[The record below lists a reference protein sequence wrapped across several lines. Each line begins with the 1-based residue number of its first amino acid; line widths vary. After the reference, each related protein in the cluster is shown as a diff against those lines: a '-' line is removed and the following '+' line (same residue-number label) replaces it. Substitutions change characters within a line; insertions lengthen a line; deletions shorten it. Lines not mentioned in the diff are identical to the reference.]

1 METVKIYLSG
11 GMGDLSFEE
20 QSKWR
25 KQVKDAI
32 LYGDCHC
39 EKKPIFFNPV
49 DHYNFTETKH
59 KSEREVMEF
68 DLNALRNSDLVIVN
82 FNDPKSTGTT
92 SELAIAYEKKIPIIG
107 INKGNKELHPWLE
120 CFCNRMC
127 DSIRETVEYVV
138 EFYLRWTNLMYLNI
152 QNYT

>member
-11 GMGDLSFEE
+11 AMGSVSFEE

-25 KQVKDAI
+25 QQITNEI
-32 LYGDCHC
+32 LYGDHHC

-49 DHYNFTETKH
+49 NYFNFEEVRY

-68 DLNALRNSDLVIVN
+68 DLNGLRNSDLVVVN
-82 FNDPKSTGTT
+82 FNDPSSLGTCA
-92 SELAIAYEKKIPIIG
+92 ELAIAYEKKMPIIG
-107 INKGNKELHPWLE
+107 INKDGIELHPWLE

-127 DSIRETVEYVV
+127 TSLREAAEYII
-138 EFYLRWTNLMYLNI
+138 EFYLN
-152 QNYT
+152 

>member
-11 GMGDLSFEE
+11 SMSGVSFDE

-25 KQVKDAI
+25 KQIIEAI
-32 LYGDCHC
+32 KFGDYDY

-49 DHYNFTETKH
+49 DYFNFEETKH

-68 DLNALRNSDLVIVN
+68 DLNGVRNSDLIIVN
-82 FNDPKSTGTT
+82 FNDPKSLGTCA
-92 SELAIAYEKKIPIIG
+92 ELAIAYEMKIPIIG
-107 INKGNKELHPWLE
+107 INKNGIELHPWLE

-127 DSIRETVEYVV
+127 SDIREAVEYVV
-138 EFYLRWTNLMYLNI
+138 EFYLN
-152 QNYT
+152 